1 MDAAALTRIHQQCWD
16 IYKTQLCL
24 QMGLAEKEQSRKT
37 GVMCTWWVRILT
49 VIVNEK
55 GNIRGQD
62 LIVADL
68 AVLRGAVPI
77 DGLHTQ
83 DAVIQLPLRHCHAV
97 QLFHKDGSKL
107 IHIVYSNVHCGP
119 DAERH
124 Q

>member
-1 MDAAALTRIHQQCWD
+1 MDAAALTRTDQQRWK
-16 IYKTQLCL
+16 IYTAQLCL
-24 QMGLAEKEQSRKT
+24 QMGLAEKEQSRRT

-49 VIVNEK
+49 IVVNEE
-55 GNIRGQD
+55 GNIGGED

-68 AVLRGAVPI
+68 AVLRGAVAV

-83 DAVIQLPLRHCHAV
+83 DAVVQLSLGHCHAV
-97 QLFHKDGSKL
+97 QLLHKDGSKL
-107 IHIVYSNVHCGP
+107 IHIIHSDVHCGP